1 MHFEVRCTRFLE
13 RLLGRLEHAVGAEEV
28 RRPADCHSAAS
39 SLLLPYV
46 AETELRPFRLVIGS
60 SVGDSDLSDDLRM
73 LKLQLKACATKSGL
87 FSFKARFRVVKAS
100 LKLAL

>member
-28 RRPADCHSAAS
+28 RRPADCHSAAAF
-39 SLLLPYV
+39 LLLPYV

-60 SVGDSDLSDDLRM
+60 SAGDSDLSDDLRM

-87 FSFKARFRVVKAS
+87 FFFS
-100 LKLAL
+100 LRHGFM

>member
-1 MHFEVRCTRFLE
+1 MHFEVRCTRLLE

-28 RRPADCHSAAS
+28 RLPAHCHSAAA

-60 SVGDSDLSDDLRM
+60 AVVDTELSGDLRM
-73 LKLQLKACATKSGL
+73 LKLQQKACATKSGL
-87 FSFKARFRVVKAS
+87 FSLRHGFM
-100 LKLAL
+100 

>member
-28 RRPADCHSAAS
+28 RRPADCHSAAAS
-39 SLLLPYV
+39 LLPYV

-73 LKLQLKACATKSGL
+73 LKLQLKACATKSIL